1 MICHLQW
8 FRDLERW
15 IPGGDFG
22 GVFEHPM
29 VPLEDLLKQRQEKVT
44 VREDLG
50 DWQPI
55 TIHFDGSVDARQRT
69 AIFKGHMFAAF
80 PGDLVFSKIDLRNG
94 AITVIPQEFPK
105 VVVTS
110 EYPIH
115 IPDREQVDGDYLR
128 LILRTP
134 EFLYRIKQA
143 SSGTS
148 GRKRITPEDFRAFE
162 VPLPDPPHQR
172 RLVAAYNRA
181 LDKARKLEA
190 EAEKI
195 EKQAVREFE
204 AALGLVPP
212 PDLPHRP
219 FQIARFKEV
228 DRWSHEGIL
237 ARATRSEQAADFP
250 VVRLGDVI
258 DDLVNGWS
266 PQCESR
272 QAKEG
277 EWGVLK
283 VGAVS
288 LGRFQESQN
297 KALPSRLKPRP
308 ALEVRCGDVLISRAN
323 ITRLVGACALI
334 QQTRP
339 RLLLCDKLFRVVF
352 QSNSPITAGFL
363 NEVMKLG
370 AVRQQIESQV
380 TGTSP
385 TMKNISKPSLLDI
398 TFPLPPDT
406 RDQSRLVDN
415 LAKARDKARQR
426 LLKASAA
433 RATAWQDFINSIFS

>member
-15 IPGGDFG
+15 IPGGDSG

-44 VREDLG
+44 VQEDLG

-69 AIFKGHMFAAF
+69 AVFKGHMFAAF

-162 VPLPDPPHQR
+162 VPLPEPPHQR

-195 EKQAVREFE
+195 EKRAVRQFE

-219 FQIARFKEV
+219 FQIARFKDA

-237 ARATRSEQAADFP
+237 QRAL
-250 VVRLGDVI
+250 LGD
-258 DDLVNGWS
+258 S
-266 PQCESR
+266 PPESR
-272 QAKEG
+272 YEIVELGDIAD
-277 EWGVLK
+277 
-283 VGAVS
+283 VS
-288 LGRFQESQN
+288 YGIQ
-297 KALPSRLKPRP
+297 KCPSNRPGKHPRP
-308 ALEVRCGDVLISRAN
+308 YLRVANVQRGYFNLREIKTIEVPDAQMPSYRLQEGDVLFVEGNGSRKELGRVAVWADQIPDCVHQN
-323 ITRLVGACALI
+323 HLIKARLDRRVADPHFIEEWFNTEAGRAHF
-334 QQTRP
+334 
-339 RLLLCDKLFRVVF
+339 FRNAKTT
-352 QSNSPITAGFL
+352 SGLGTINSKEVKTAP
-363 NEVMKLG
+363 V
-370 AVRQQIESQV
+370 
-380 TGTSP
+380 
-385 TMKNISKPSLLDI
+385 
-398 TFPLPPDT
+398 PLPDSV
-406 RDQSRLVDN
+406 RKQAEIAGLLKRARAYAGGIR
-415 LAKARDKARQR
+415 AKA
-426 LLKASAA
+426 LKVQSS
-433 RATAWQDFINSIFS
+433 AWQDFINSIFS